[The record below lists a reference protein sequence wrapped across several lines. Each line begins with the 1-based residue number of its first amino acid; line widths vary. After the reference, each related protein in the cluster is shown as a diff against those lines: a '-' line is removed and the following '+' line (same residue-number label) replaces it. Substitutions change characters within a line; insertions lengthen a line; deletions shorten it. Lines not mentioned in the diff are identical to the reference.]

1 MASKKEP
8 SPLVAAAAALDEER
22 SGLTDLAE
30 ETKHEALD
38 GERSMSRTTKAL
50 SASVEQQARIETRLR
65 ALVEEIERARVR
77 QQEST
82 KALVDVAHEVE
93 RRAKSR
99 DALLARFAALGES
112 AGYVNSLAVELGERK
127 NAGAADA
134 EILERLAGIQME
146 MAAVVGE
153 AETLVEAAKRETW
166 PEIARQ
172 ADGIRQQMLSANNK
186 LALAQRTVASRAPS

>member
-1 MASKKEP
+1 MPSKKEL
-8 SPLVAAAAALDEER
+8 SPLVAAAAALDDELSR
-22 SGLTDLAE
+22 LTDLAE
-30 ETKHEALD
+30 GTKNEALD

-99 DALLARFAALGES
+99 DELLARFAALGES
-112 AGYVNSLAVELGERK
+112 AGHVNSLAVELGVRK

-134 EILERLAGIQME
+134 EILERLASIQME

-153 AETLVEAAKRETW
+153 AEVLFEAAKHETW

-172 ADGIRQQMLSANNK
+172 ADGIRQQMLAAKNK

>member
-1 MASKKEP
+1 MPSKKEL
-8 SPLVAAAAALDEER
+8 SPLVAAAAALDDEL
-22 SGLTDLAE
+22 SGLTELAE
-30 ETKHEALD
+30 GTKHEALD
-38 GERSMSRTTKAL
+38 GDRSMARTTKAL

-99 DALLARFAALGES
+99 DELLARFAALGES
-112 AGYVNSLAVELGERK
+112 AGHVNSLAVELGERK

-134 EILERLAGIQME
+134 EILDRLAAIQME

-153 AETLVEAAKRETW
+153 AEVLVEAAKRETW

-172 ADGIRQQMLSANNK
+172 ADGIRQQMLSAKNK

>member
-1 MASKKEP
+1 VSKKEI
-8 SPLVAAAAALDEER
+8 SPLVAAAAALDEELGAL
-22 SGLTDLAE
+22 SDLADG
-30 ETKHEALD
+30 TKHEPLD
-38 GERSMSRTTKAL
+38 GDRSMSRATKAL
-50 SASVEQQARIETRLR
+50 SASVEQQARIEQRLR
-65 ALVEEIERARVR
+65 GLVEEIDRARVK

-112 AGYVNSLAVELGERK
+112 AGRVNSLAVELGERK
-127 NAGAADA
+127 SAGAPDA
-134 EILERLAGIQME
+134 EILERLAGIQLE

-153 AETLVEAAKRETW
+153 AEALVEAAKSASW
-166 PEIARQ
+166 PEIVRQ
-172 ADGIRQQMLSANNK
+172 ADGIRQQMLAAKNK

>member
-1 MASKKEP
+1 
-8 SPLVAAAAALDEER
+8 
-22 SGLTDLAE
+22 
-30 ETKHEALD
+30 
-38 GERSMSRTTKAL
+38 MSRTTKAL